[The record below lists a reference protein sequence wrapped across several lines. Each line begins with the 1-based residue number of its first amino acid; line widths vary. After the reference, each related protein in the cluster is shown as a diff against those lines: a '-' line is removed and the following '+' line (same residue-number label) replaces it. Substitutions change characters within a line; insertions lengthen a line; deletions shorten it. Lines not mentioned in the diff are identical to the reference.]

1 MNCVLPLDSNARE
14 PMSGSRMTY
23 SRCIWRLEKKGKAA
37 DRAHV
42 RKIVRAYAS
51 LRIRLLCTAV
61 SADEQV
67 LQLFVHRPYVTFH
80 RTIVRHVQL
89 LMWKLHVSRTNN
101 RIEILLCCR
110 PQSTQSEFY
119 HALILGSFARLLF
132 LTETSIAFRKR
143 CCGTFHSCRV
153 TKC

>member
-14 PMSGSRMTY
+14 PMSGSRMTIEGY

-67 LQLFVHRPYVTFH
+67 LQLFVYGPY
-80 RTIVRHVQL
+80 
-89 LMWKLHVSRTNN
+89 
-101 RIEILLCCR
+101 
-110 PQSTQSEFY
+110 STCNF
-119 HALILGSFARLLF
+119 
-132 LTETSIAFRKR
+132 
-143 CCGTFHSCRV
+143 
-153 TKC
+153 